1 MKKSWIVLAV
11 ACITMLLGTCW
22 IEQVSID
29 KDAVT
34 ISTYGYWGFK
44 GPSIRVI
51 PTDEIQAVDVQPCA
65 NRMHKGGTPY
75 GVGIRTRTERVLLNS
90 YVFNSVAKACKYSG
104 HIEEGLKTG
113 SFFSRGMPNGDGIYA
128 SLVLIVL
135 WFLFDRKIF
144 Q

>member
-1 MKKSWIVLAV
+1 
-11 ACITMLLGTCW
+11 MLLGTCW

-51 PTDEIQAVDVQPCA
+51 PTDEIKSVDVETSSISA
-65 NRMHKGGTPY
+65 GKGGTPY
-75 GVGIRTRTERVLLNS
+75 VVSILTGSERILLHS
-90 YVFNSVAKACKYSG
+90 FLFNSGKKANKYRDL
-104 HIEEGLKTG
+104 IEERIKTG
-113 SFFSRGMPNGDGIYA
+113 FFFSRGMPNGDGIYA

-135 WFLFDRKIF
+135 WFLIDRKIF